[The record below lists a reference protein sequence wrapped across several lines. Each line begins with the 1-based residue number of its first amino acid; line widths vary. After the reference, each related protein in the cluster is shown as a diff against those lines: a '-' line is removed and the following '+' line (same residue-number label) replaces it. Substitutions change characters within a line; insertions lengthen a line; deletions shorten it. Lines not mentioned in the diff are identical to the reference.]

1 MTKRFWRLETSSKLF
16 YDFSKTTEQQNL
28 FIFSTW
34 YYIDSSIIFSTWY
47 RLNTLSQSRGK
58 LWAFDSW
65 LLSNWSKLVNL
76 EGPGMRH
83 QSSKWIFPKSTAL
96 DYIYYFAKF
105 HGLTIQNILKIYA
118 KFKICPKKVS
128 CLSADAHQEITDYSF
143 NGMLRNSKNWIFQ
156 ELKMTFLTRT

>member
-1 MTKRFWRLETSSKLF
+1 MTKWFWRLESSSKLF

-58 LWAFDSW
+58 LWAFDNW

-105 HGLTIQNILKIYA
+105 HGLMIQNILKIYA
-118 KFKICPKKVS
+118 KFKICPKKYPVS
-128 CLSADAHQEITDYSF
+128 VLMHIKTSQITALMGCWEIQKIEF
-143 NGMLRNSKNWIFQ
+143 FKNWKW
-156 ELKMTFLTRT
+156 LS